1 MAQFKQD
8 WIDHINLVHQEMNQ
22 LLNYF
27 SGAKPPMVRF
37 SPSLWEPAI
46 DLFETE
52 DNLFIT
58 VELPGVTQS
67 EIELLVERDTFTI
80 HGIRNKTVT
89 SLKKGTYHRLEI
101 TRGPFK
107 RSIKLPAIIDVDSTE
122 ASYTDGLVEVILPKA
137 KTRRTHKLKIQDI

>member
-27 SGAKPPMVRF
+27 SGSKPPMVRF

-46 DLFETE
+46 DVFETE

-58 VELPGVTQS
+58 VELPGVAQS
-67 EIELLVERDTFTI
+67 EVELLIERDTFTI
-80 HGIRNKTVT
+80 RGTRDKTIN
-89 SLKKGTYHRLEI
+89 SSKKGTYHRLEI
-101 TRGPFK
+101 TRGPFQ
-107 RSIKLPAIIDVDSTE
+107 RSIKLPSVIDVDGTE